1 MFKHTRVRLLVT
13 FLLVAALILVGNVM
27 MYIQLSNYDR
37 NMTKVVDEEL
47 VSLQLVESLRVYDLE
62 AANAISGLI
71 IDPGNSKFQRTYDS
85 AWDKM
90 ENAMFVAGR
99 RLTKP
104 ELVQVLEEVDD
115 LGKSM
120 STTAISI
127 AGMAGISPDLAL
139 SIFTDSYEPV
149 RQKRADALEELV
161 RVERGQMQRRITE
174 SKAKA
179 NRGIVISITTAALGV
194 AVAVIIA
201 FRVSNAVSGPVGRLT
216 RAVRKVAEGDLTVQ
230 SDIDSEDELGQLAR
244 AFNRTVADLREIVSR
259 ALDTSRQV
267 AAASV
272 QLSASVEQSANAVR
286 QIADTAHQIS
296 EGAEQ
301 QSRSAGQTATVAE
314 NLMPTVERVALC
326 ARGQTNSVH
335 RGSAAVDEM
344 RSSIAESLEGLEK
357 VSSAARRVGEAAREG
372 SVATG
377 TMAASVDRA
386 RLESAKVL
394 GAAGDLDTSSR
405 EIGRIVEVINDIADQ
420 TNLLALNAAIE
431 AARAGEHGRGFA
443 VVADEVR
450 KLAER
455 SLAETKA
462 IAKLVDELGESTGK
476 VVEAIEGADKAT
488 AEASESVGGTT
499 DVLDRIVSG
508 VQESVALIDA
518 LSNTAGSLE
527 DCSDQVRRVMGEIV
541 AATDSSLKA
550 AEDMNVGIDQVKESI
565 DAVAAV
571 SEENAAAVQEVTAS
585 TEQVDAAIRDMQA
598 SAEDLAEIAAGLEEM
613 ISAFKV

>member
-1 MFKHTRVRLLVT
+1 LFKHTRVRLLVT

-179 NRGIVISITTAALGV
+179 NRGIVMSITTAALGV

-230 SDIDSEDELGQLAR
+230 SDIDSEDELGQLAK

-326 ARGQTNSVH
+326 ARGQTNSVR

>member
-1 MFKHTRVRLLVT
+1 MFKHTRVKLLVT

-27 MYIQLSNYDR
+27 MYVQLASYDR
-37 NMTKVVDEEL
+37 NMTQVVDEEL

-71 IDPGNSKFQRTYDS
+71 IDPGNSKFQQTYDS
-85 AWDKM
+85 AWEKM
-90 ENAMFVAGR
+90 QNAMFVAGK
-99 RLTKP
+99 RLTEP
-104 ELVQVLEEVDD
+104 ELAQMLEEIDS
-115 LGKSM
+115 LGNSM
-120 STTAISI
+120 STVAVSVI
-127 AGMAGISPDLAL
+127 GMAAISPDLAL

-161 RVERGQMQRRITE
+161 RVEREHMQLQIAE
-174 SKAKA
+174 SKENA
-179 NRGIVISITTAALGV
+179 NRGIVISVSVAALGI
-194 AVAVIIA
+194 AAAVIVA
-201 FRVSNAVSGPVGRLT
+201 LKVSTAVSGPVRQLT

-230 SDIDSEDELGQLAR
+230 SDVDSQDELGQLSQ
-244 AFNRTVADLREIVSR
+244 AFNKTVSDLRGIVSR

-272 QLSASVEQSANAVR
+272 QLSASVQQSADAVR

-296 EGAEQ
+296 AGAEQ
-301 QSRSAGQTATVAE
+301 QSRSAGETATVAE

-326 ARGQTNSVH
+326 ARGQTNSVR

-357 VSSAARRVGEAAREG
+357 VNSAAKDVGEAAREG
-372 SVATG
+372 AVATG
-377 TMAASVDRA
+377 AMAASVDRA
-386 RLESAKVL
+386 RLESAKVSE
-394 GAAGDLDTSSR
+394 AAGDLDASSR

-443 VVADEVR
+443 VVADEIR
-450 KLAER
+450 KLAEK

-462 IAKLVDELGESTGK
+462 IAKLVDELGDSTGK
-476 VVEAIEGADKAT
+476 VVEAIQGADKAT
-488 AEASESVGGTT
+488 AEVSDSVGGTT
-499 DVLDRIVSG
+499 DVLNRIVLG
-508 VQESVALIDA
+508 VQESVALIEA

-550 AEDMNVGIDQVKESI
+550 AEDMNIGIDQVKESI
-565 DAVAAV
+565 DTVAAV

-585 TEQVDAAIRDMQA
+585 TEQVDAAIREMQA
-598 SAEDLAEIAAGLEEM
+598 SAEDLAGIAAGLEEL